1 MVKLKYMFMVRNC
14 PKCGTQLKATDL
26 FCPNCGNRITAGS
39 DEYMDVLEDIIY
51 VDGRLSRAKMI
62 GVVLGFVVF
71 VYYVIFLIPYSLRV
85 GFLAY
90 FPIIVA
96 CFIHIL
102 LVYCICRGG
111 GYLIRRSSN

>member
-1 MVKLKYMFMVRNC
+1 MFMVRNC

-71 VYYVIFLIPYSLRV
+71 VYYVIFLIPYSLRI

-90 FPIIVA
+90 FPTIVI
-96 CFIHIL
+96 CFIHMLIA
-102 LVYCICRGG
+102 YCICRGG
-111 GYLIRRSSN
+111 GYLIRRTSN